1 MMKDDYGSRV
11 FAGWR
16 RAAADDWQAY
26 TQHEFV
32 RRLGD
37 GSLPRD
43 AFLNY
48 LTQDYIFL
56 VHFARAWALGVVKA
70 GDLEEMRA
78 AAATVDAL
86 VNQELR
92 LHVETCAAAGIAEEA
107 LLAAEEEVENLAY
120 TRFVLDTGVSGD
132 FLDLLA
138 ALTPCV
144 LGYGE
149 IGAWL
154 GNAATAKAYAKWI
167 DSYAAADF
175 QALCRSVGALIDRAA
190 AARLG
195 ATPEASPRWAALC
208 RTFRTATRLEVGF
221 WDMGLRRGAGRHG
234 WGKDGQKNVAKGG
247 TG

>member
-1 MMKDDYGSRV
+1 MTAPNLKPGLGPDYGSVV

-26 TQHEFV
+26 TRHTFV
-32 RRLGD
+32 AQMGD
-37 GSLPRD
+37 GSLPR
-43 AFLNY
+43 AAY
-48 LTQDYIFL
+48 LHYLVQDYVFL
-56 VHFARAWALGVVKA
+56 VHFARAWALAVVKA

-86 VNQELR
+86 VNQEMT
-92 LHVETCAAAGIAEEA
+92 LHVQGCAEHGIAEKT
-107 LLAAEEEVENLAY
+107 LMAAEEEVANLAY
-120 TRFVLDTGVSGD
+120 TRFVMDRGLSGD

-154 GNAATAKAYAKWI
+154 GDAATDRAYGPWIDAYAAS
-167 DSYAAADF
+167 DY
-175 QALCRSVGALIDRAA
+175 QAVCLTVGRLLDRAA

-195 ATPEASPRWAALC
+195 ALPEASPRWADLC

-221 WDMGLRRGAGRHG
+221 WDMGL
-234 WGKDGQKNVAKGG
+234 KGG
-247 TG
+247 CA